1 MPPFG
6 GGVAAYCR
14 KTQRVVHVVGSGG
27 GACAEF
33 SGSIALSLAFRRLRL
48 LVAVHDTWWRVA
60 AQFPDGG
67 EQAILQGTGGFRR
80 LAKAAASGTAAGLA
94 ISIPM
99 FRWLGDMSVAL
110 SFLVYSLS
118 ILFFLFVYRDRSIPW
133 RVAGRKSLERVPVLS
148 DWGGI
153 LPLPRS

>member
-1 MPPFG
+1 MLS
-6 GGVAAYCR
+6 GVAGALVLSFMAPWLSLWLFGDYGYWW
-14 KTQRVVHVVGSGG
+14 QFMILG
-27 GACAEF
+27 GA
-33 SGSIALSLAFRRLRL
+33 LLLNSL
-48 LVAVHDTWWRVA
+48 T
-60 AQFPDGG
+60 GG

-133 RVAGRKSLERVPVLS
+133 RGRKKRAWRGCRFFVRLGVYCPCHVRNQPGAYGFHVVA
-148 DWGGI
+148 
-153 LPLPRS
+153 